1 MRMLRVQK
9 NRVRGLT
16 KKEFS
21 ILRSLCHYSKNL
33 YNVTL
38 YTVRQYYFL
47 NGTFL
52 KYESAYHY
60 VKDNENYNMLL
71 TASGQQTMKVVDRMM
86 KSFFGILRQKKE
98 GNYNR
103 PASLPHYL
111 DKDGLFVVLFPETG
125 FRIRNGKV
133 YIGLSKKFREENHVD
148 QRDIVLDVP
157 KNIRGKHVKEVRL
170 IPKYGGLYYDLEYVY
185 NDRQENIALDKSK
198 YLSIDLG
205 LDNFATLVDSTG
217 SAVIIDGKGLKSIN
231 QWYNKE
237 NARLQSIK
245 DKQKIKGITKRQS
258 RLLYR
263 RNNKIKEGL
272 NQAVNIVVKRCLDNG
287 IGNVVVGELRD
298 IKQKINHGH
307 VNNQKFVQI
316 PYGTFKLKLK
326 SKCEQYGIEYHE
338 VDEAYTSRTDALAFD
353 EIKLQPYGES
363 RRIERGLYRSITGNV
378 INADV
383 NGALNILRKVSGD
396 SPVRGIVG
404 RGLVNRPRRVRLYS
418 RPPPNQI
425 ANATAAASPVL

>member
-1 MRMLRVQK
+1 MLRVQK

-16 KKEFS
+16 KKEFD

-71 TASGQQTMKVVDRMM
+71 TASGQQTMKVVDRTM

-111 DKDGLFVVLFPETG
+111 DKEGLFVVLFPETG
-125 FRIRNGKV
+125 FRIKAGKV
-133 YIGLSKKFREENHVD
+133 YIGLSKKFREEKHVE
-148 QRDIVLDVP
+148 QRDIVLTVP
-157 KNIRGKHVKEVRL
+157 KNIRGRHVKEVRL
-170 IPKYGGLYYDLEYVY
+170 MPKYGGLYYDIEYVY
-185 NDRQENIALDKSK
+185 NDRQENVALDKSK

-205 LDNFATLVDSTG
+205 LDNFATIVDSTG

-237 NARLQSIK
+237 SARLQSIK
-245 DKQKIKGITKRQS
+245 DRQKIKGITERQS

-272 NQAVNIVVKRCLDNG
+272 NQAVNVVVKRCIGNR

-307 VNNQKFVQI
+307 VNDQKFVQI
-316 PYGTFKLKLK
+316 PYGTFKLKLR
-326 SKCEQYGIEYHE
+326 SKCEQYGIEYRE

-353 EIKLQPYGES
+353 EIKEQPYGKS
-363 RRIERGLYRSITGNV
+363 RRIERGLYRSNTGV
-378 INADV
+378 TINADV

-396 SPVRGIVG
+396 SPVREIVG
-404 RGLVNRPRRVRLYS
+404 RGRVNRPWRIRLYPS
-418 RPPPNQI
+418 RLLPIQI
-425 ANATAAASPVL
+425 ANVTAMASPAL

>member
-1 MRMLRVQK
+1 
-9 NRVRGLT
+9 
-16 KKEFS
+16 
-21 ILRSLCHYSKNL
+21 
-33 YNVTL
+33 L

-71 TASGQQTMKVVDRMM
+71 TASGQQIMKVVDRTM
-86 KSFFGILRQKKE
+86 KSFFGILRQKNE

-111 DKDGLFVVLFPETG
+111 GKEGLFVVLFPETG
-125 FRIRNGKV
+125 FRIKKDRL
-133 YIGLSKKFREENHVD
+133 YIGLSKKFREENHVE
-148 QRDIVLDVP
+148 QRDIVLTVP
-157 KNIRGKHVKEVRL
+157 KNIRGRHVNEVRL
-170 IPKYGGLYYDLEYVY
+170 IPKYDGLYFELEYVY
-185 NDRQENIALDKSK
+185 NDRQEDIALDKSK

-205 LDNFATLVDSTG
+205 LDNFATFVDSTG
-217 SAVIIDGKGLKSIN
+217 SAVIIDGKGLKQNN

-245 DKQKIKGITKRQS
+245 DKQKIKGITERQS

-263 RNNKIKEGL
+263 RNNQIKEGL
-272 NQAVNIVVKRCLDNG
+272 NKAVSVVIKRCLDNG
-287 IGNVVVGELRD
+287 IGNIAVGELKG
-298 IKQKINHGH
+298 IKQEINHGR
-307 VNNQKFVQI
+307 VNNQKFVQL

-326 SKCEQYGIEYHE
+326 SKCELYGIEYRE

-353 EIKLQPYGES
+353 EIKEQPYGKS
-363 RRIERGLYRSITGNV
+363 RRIERGLYKSITGTV
-378 INADV
+378 LNADV

-396 SPVRGIVG
+396 SPAREIVG
-404 RGLVNRPRRVRLYS
+404 RGLVNRPWRIRLFPNG
-418 RPPPNQI
+418 RLLPNQI
-425 ANATAAASPVL
+425 ANATVKASHGL